1 MEKFDEFKKL
11 MVKRNQKLEREALTL
26 MLQNEE
32 KRLKKLMNNPNIST
46 KDKVNRFNKNHKS
59 SESSEEDEVT

>member
-1 MEKFDEFKKL
+1 VEKFDEFKKL
-11 MVKRNQKLEREALTL
+11 MVVRNQKLEREALTL

-46 KDKVNRFNKNHKS
+46 KDKVNRFNKNHES